1 MPTAYSW
8 KCAVLASEIKAK
20 QPQRDALAQAVE
32 AFKKKGGQID
42 ASYVPVKE
50 WVPDYFLNIA
60 RREKQGLVAEAR
72 QPKHPPPPKAKRYKP
87 ANPLHAAAKATKVAT
102 QPAAKATKVAPKPT
116 KVAPKPTK
124 TKAAPAKPAPK
135 QQSAARRELARLNRQ
150 AQQLQKE
157 IDALFARLIA
167 KENQGKKA

>member
-20 QPQRDALAQAVE
+20 QPERDALAQAVE
-32 AFKKKGGQID
+32 AFKQKGGQID
-42 ASYVPVKE
+42 AGYVPAKE

-87 ANPLHAAAKATKVAT
+87 ANPLHAVAKPTKVAT
-102 QPAAKATKVAPKPT
+102 QPAAKATKAT
-116 KVAPKPTK
+116 
-124 TKAAPAKPAPK
+124 AAPAKPAPK
-135 QQSAARRELARLNRQ
+135 QQSAERRELARLNRQ

>member
-87 ANPLHAAAKATKVAT
+87 ANPLHAVAKPTKVAT
-102 QPAAKATKVAPKPT
+102 QPAAKPT
-116 KVAPKPTK
+116 KVATQPETK
-124 TKAAPAKPAPK
+124 ATKATAAPAKPAPK